1 MIVKKYLIIKTLFLS
16 YFILLILYLSINII
30 TTLFL
35 SYNFYLI
42 VYIICNNNRLISKN
56 SKIYNVEEIYV
67 INAKNVQNFT
77 IISLNI
83 YHCIAI
89 Q

>member
-42 VYIICNNNRLISKN
+42 VYIICNNRLISKN
-56 SKIYNVEEIYV
+56 SKKYNVEDLFV

>member
-16 YFILLILYLSINII
+16 VFILLILYLSINII
-30 TTLFL
+30 TTLLL

-56 SKIYNVEEIYV
+56 SKVS
-67 INAKNVQNFT
+67 NVQNILVKNAKVVKSFT
-77 IISLNI
+77 ITTLNI
-83 YHCIAI
+83 YHCFAI